1 VGIGKHAQQTSE
13 LFRDWPLELAA
24 FTLPPMT
31 AQQAGLIDL
40 QPIIY
45 APRIFMDE
53 RQFEILTD
61 KTRHLLFALERSGEL
76 QPVDYAAIAARHAP
90 EVVAEA
96 EAILGDRCLGAP
108 ATESRRRWLDY
119 LTSPGGEFPPGAGAE
134 KEALV
139 AQLATGQLLKDLGRD
154 DVAALGSRWKGKME
168 ADLLCAH
175 DLFDVLTMLH
185 IGESLGARIHDWAM
199 YGPLYELVL
208 ARQAAGGARESTE
221 IVPMPASDSEHA
233 TILRLRDA
241 VQDGTRSWPAA
252 PRCSAGASSVR
263 GTRDTRRGRRIP
275 RVRSG
280 PAPTPV
286 RSPPRRLLTSS
297 PPPGV
302 ADREHDGAG
311 GRTVVSRPHTHV
323 GLITIK
329 KEEFAAVLDRF
340 APDPGLRHRGR
351 HRDYEVAEVDAEH
364 GSCRV
369 AITRCLLQGNTQA
382 LATAADLIDD
392 LAPDYLIVVG
402 IAGGVPT
409 VDFTLGDVLVSSF
422 IHDLTLED
430 TSTGQP
436 RYNAAGGPLHAEAA
450 RIVAMLPSILRSSE
464 PWSAAVEAVRPPYEG
479 RPTTD
484 NPRWNERIDAA
495 FRHHAASK
503 RSTPLVRAAR
513 IASSDRLI
521 KDPDLILTW
530 QSVIKDLVAVEMESA
545 GVYTV
550 CQQRGV
556 PCLAIRGISDIVG
569 WRRDERWT
577 LYACETAAACTRGL
591 VGSGVFSAHEL

>member
-286 RSPPRRLLTSS
+286 RSPPRRLLT
-297 PPPGV
+297 
-302 ADREHDGAG
+302 
-311 GRTVVSRPHTHV
+311 
-323 GLITIK
+323 K
-329 KEEFAAVLDRF
+329 
-340 APDPGLRHRGR
+340 
-351 HRDYEVAEVDAEH
+351 
-364 GSCRV
+364 
-369 AITRCLLQGNTQA
+369 
-382 LATAADLIDD
+382 
-392 LAPDYLIVVG
+392 LAP
-402 IAGGVPT
+402 A
-409 VDFTLGDVLVSSF
+409 
-422 IHDLTLED
+422 
-430 TSTGQP
+430 
-436 RYNAAGGPLHAEAA
+436 
-450 RIVAMLPSILRSSE
+450 
-464 PWSAAVEAVRPPYEG
+464 
-479 RPTTD
+479 
-484 NPRWNERIDAA
+484 
-495 FRHHAASK
+495 
-503 RSTPLVRAAR
+503 
-513 IASSDRLI
+513 
-521 KDPDLILTW
+521 
-530 QSVIKDLVAVEMESA
+530 
-545 GVYTV
+545 
-550 CQQRGV
+550 
-556 PCLAIRGISDIVG
+556 
-569 WRRDERWT
+569 WRRR
-577 LYACETAAACTRGL
+577 
-591 VGSGVFSAHEL
+591 SGA